1 MSHAP
6 WRVSSFDGLTT
17 EWLYALLRL
26 RAEVF
31 VVEQAC
37 AFLDLDGRDT
47 EPDTLHLM
55 GFDQHG
61 ELVRYAR
68 LLGPRED
75 SGASG
80 EVAIGRVVC
89 ARAARGNG
97 QGHGLI
103 ARAVEEMAE
112 RWPGRVIKL
121 SAQAHLQ
128 GFYAAHGFVAQGETY
143 LEDGI
148 PHVDM
153 RRPPSGGAP
162 MS

>member
-1 MSHAP
+1 MNHAR
-6 WRVSSFDGLTT
+6 WQVASFNELSA
-17 EWLYALLRL
+17 ERLYALLRL

-37 AFLDLDGRDT
+37 AFLDLDGLDT

-61 ELVRYAR
+61 ELARYAR
-68 LLGPRED
+68 LLGPR
-75 SGASG
+75 GCTGGNG

-128 GFYAAHGFVAQGETY
+128 GFYAGHGFVAEGETY

-148 PHVDM
+148 PHVEM
-153 RRPPSGGAP
+153 RRPPSVGAP
-162 MS
+162 VR